1 MNLKKM
7 MMASALLM
15 VACCMQAQTKV
26 IAHRGFWKTPGS
38 SQNSISSLLKADSI
52 GCYGSEF
59 DVWIAKDN
67 KLVVNH
73 DPVYKMRPMEYSKG
87 DALTG
92 LKLSNGEN
100 LPSLEQY
107 LEAGKNCN
115 TRLILELKA
124 HSNKKRET
132 KAVQG
137 ILAMVKKMG
146 LENRMEY
153 ILSLIHI
160 SEPTRP

>member
-100 LPSLEQY
+100 FFKHFLCGFYFSFVS
-107 LEAGKNCN
+107 KNLFFGDESKCFFN
-115 TRLILELKA
+115 
-124 HSNKKRET
+124 
-132 KAVQG
+132 V
-137 ILAMVKKMG
+137 
-146 LENRMEY
+146 
-153 ILSLIHI
+153 
-160 SEPTRP
+160 

>member
-15 VACCMQAQTKV
+15 AACCMQAQTKV

-107 LEAGKNCN
+107 LETGKNCK
-115 TRLILELKA
+115 TRRKESRPYGRKERGKA
-124 HSNKKRET
+124 FRKESVIENKNYERGQT
-132 KAVQG
+132 F
-137 ILAMVKKMG
+137 ICPFCCH
-146 LENRMEY
+146 R
-153 ILSLIHI
+153 
-160 SEPTRP
+160 R

>member
-1 MNLKKM
+1 
-7 MMASALLM
+7 
-15 VACCMQAQTKV
+15 MQAQTKA

-38 SQNSISSLLKADSI
+38 SQNSIAALQKADSI

-67 KLVVNH
+67 KLIVNH

-100 LPSLEQY
+100 LPSLKQY
-107 LEAGKNCN
+107 LEAGKKCD
-115 TRLILELKA
+115 TQLILELKA
-124 HSNKKRET
+124 HSTKKRET
-132 KAVQG
+132 KAVQE
-137 ILAMVKKMG
+137 IVAMVKSM
-146 LENRMEY
+146 
-153 ILSLIHI
+153 
-160 SEPTRP
+160 

>member
-1 MNLKKM
+1 MNDGFCP
-7 MMASALLM
+7 SNGCLLY
-15 VACCMQAQTKV
+15 AGTDKSDSPPWILENSGIITKQYF
-26 IAHRGFWKTPGS
+26 ITSKSR
-38 SQNSISSLLKADSI
+38 SI

-107 LEAGKNCN
+107 LEAGKK
-115 TRLILELKA
+115 L
-124 HSNKKRET
+124 
-132 KAVQG
+132 
-137 ILAMVKKMG
+137 
-146 LENRMEY
+146 
-153 ILSLIHI
+153 
-160 SEPTRP
+160 

>member
-7 MMASALLM
+7 MMASAFLM
-15 VACCMQAQTKV
+15 AACCMQAQTKV

-107 LEAGKNCN
+107 LEAGKKSYAVSFLLQDENQTLN
-115 TRLILELKA
+115 DKMIDKIMSKLVKNLEDKLGAKL
-124 HSNKKRET
+124 R
-132 KAVQG
+132 
-137 ILAMVKKMG
+137 
-146 LENRMEY
+146 
-153 ILSLIHI
+153 
-160 SEPTRP
+160 